1 MTLPAIGM
9 ILFSCALAFG
19 PVAILTSSSLLL
31 PHGLVGIGTGLHK
44 CANNIGTTI
53 VAVLVGYV
61 QDLTYHD
68 GDSSDNN
75 SDLGNEYDGVM
86 ILYLCMA
93 CGSTL
98 LALMLWWMDRRTLMG
113 WLQVGKKERDRRI
126 ESVAAVMMTGS
137 LSLPEEENQHRNS
150 SSMAAAAAAA
160 NELPLTNSDNKSCL
174 ALASI
179 GSQVR
184 SKKSYV
190 YVGIYCFWLVTAWI
204 VFFVFAL
211 MPVYMNYE

>member
-19 PVAILTSSSLLL
+19 PVAILSSSSLLL
-31 PHGLVGIGTGLHK
+31 PVGLVGVGTGLHK

-68 GDSSDNN
+68 GNPADNN
-75 SDLGNEYDGVM
+75 SDLRNEYDGVM

-93 CGSTL
+93 CGSIL
-98 LALMLWWMDRRTLMG
+98 LALVLWWMDRRLLMG
-113 WLQVGKKERDRRI
+113 WLQIGKKERDRRI
-126 ESVAAVMMTGS
+126 EWVM
-137 LSLPEEENQHRNS
+137 EEQENQHRNS
-150 SSMAAAAAAA
+150 SWAV
-160 NELPLTNSDNKSCL
+160 NESTNMTSDNKSCL
-174 ALASI
+174 GLASI
-179 GSQVR
+179 GSQLR

-190 YVGIYCFWLVTAWI
+190 YVGIYCFWLAAAWI
-204 VFFVFAL
+204 IFFVFAL
-211 MPVYMNYE
+211 MPIYMNYD